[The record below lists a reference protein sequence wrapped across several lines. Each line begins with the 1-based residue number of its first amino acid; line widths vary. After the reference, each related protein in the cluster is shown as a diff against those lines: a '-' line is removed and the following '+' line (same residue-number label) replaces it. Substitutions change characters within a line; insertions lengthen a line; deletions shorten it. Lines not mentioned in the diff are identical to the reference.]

1 MKFSHKVAG
10 AALAVVTA
18 FTGVVLAPAAFAA
31 PAGNIV
37 TLGDSFTANP
47 DQRLNTIR
55 DLRIPE
61 VVNYPQTEGCLQAP
75 NNWPRK
81 LGAKTGAAVADWSC
95 TAETSQSMLR
105 RLDAAIARGDV
116 HPKTRAV
123 VIAAGMNDY
132 GGFGLSQGF
141 QPWNPQKMQADYI
154 KNITTAANKVRA
166 IAPKAKI
173 VLSGMVAVTEPAQQD
188 MFCIVNVVPNLS
200 QGVPVSILAQVE
212 VQNENN
218 QRAAANAVKGIFVPM
233 REASFGHTAC
243 APENQRY
250 VAGVIDTTT
259 PNYNMSF
266 HPSDLGSEFM
276 ASRIAAA
283 V

>member
-1 MKFSHKVAG
+1 MKFSSKVAG
-10 AALAVVTA
+10 AALAAATA
-18 FTGVVLAPAAFAA
+18 LAGLVATPAASAA

-47 DQRLNTIR
+47 DQVINTIR
-55 DLRIPE
+55 DIRIPE
-61 VVNYPQTEGCLQAP
+61 VVNYPQTEGCMQAP

-81 LGAKTGAAVADWSC
+81 LGAKTGAPIADWSC
-95 TAETSQSMLR
+95 TAETSQTMLR

-116 HPKTRAV
+116 HSKTRAV

-132 GGFGLSQGF
+132 GGFGLIQGF
-141 QPWNPQKMQADYI
+141 QPWNPQKMRADYVQ
-154 KNITTAANKVRA
+154 NITTAANKVRA

-173 VLSGMVAVTEPAQQD
+173 VLSGMVAVTEPTQQD
-188 MFCIVNVVPNLS
+188 MYCIVNVVPNLS
-200 QGVPVSILAQVE
+200 QGVPLSLLTQVE

-233 REASFGHTAC
+233 REASIGHTSC
-243 APENQRY
+243 APDNQRY

-266 HPSDLGSEFM
+266 HPSDLGSEFI
-276 ASRIAAA
+276 ASRIAA
-283 V
+283 VV